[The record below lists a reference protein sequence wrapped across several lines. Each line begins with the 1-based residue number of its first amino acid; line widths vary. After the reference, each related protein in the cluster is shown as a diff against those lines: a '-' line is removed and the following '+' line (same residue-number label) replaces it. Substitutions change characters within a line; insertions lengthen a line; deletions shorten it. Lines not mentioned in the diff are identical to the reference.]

1 MKAIYQP
8 SGKAAE
14 YSKWACNF
22 YVGCSN
28 GCTYCYCKTG
38 ILAGVMGGDKP
49 TLKKCF
55 RDEKHAIE
63 VFEKELKANLPELQK
78 HGLFF
83 SFTTDPFLEETIKLT
98 DQAISICVWYDV
110 PAKVLTKRAD
120 WVSGYMIKKEN
131 MFIDFPMYLRSKYRQ
146 RIAIGF
152 TLTGHDELEPG
163 ASTNQERI
171 NAMRKL
177 HDVGFKTWASIE
189 PIVDFESSL
198 KMITKTVGFC
208 DLYKVGLMSGGN
220 YKGVEINYFMNM
232 VMRQLSG
239 VVKIYWKD
247 SLLKAAGIT
256 QNQLP
261 PNCVDRDYNIFQ
273 DIN

>member
-28 GCTYCYCKTG
+28 GCDYCYCKKG
-38 ILAGVMGGDKP
+38 ILAGTMGGNKP

-55 RDEKHAIE
+55 KNTGDALRI
-63 VFEKELKANLPELQK
+63 FCKEIYANKTDLQK

-83 SFTTDPFLEETIKLT
+83 SFTTDPLLSETFGMTWGGMASCNTNGIPVKL
-98 DQAISICVWYDV
+98 
-110 PAKVLTKRAD
+110 LTKRAD
-120 WVSGYMIKKEN
+120 GALRLLTAIPKGYEKM
-131 MFIDFPMYLRSKYRQ
+131 
-146 RIAIGF
+146 IAIGF

-163 ASTNQERI
+163 ASTNAERI
-171 NAMRKL
+171 QAMRKL
-177 HDVGFKTWASIE
+177 HDAGFRTWASIE

-239 VVKIYWKD
+239 VIKIYWKD
-247 SLLKAAGIT
+247 GLLKAAGIT
-256 QNQLP
+256 RDQLP

-273 DIN
+273 EE